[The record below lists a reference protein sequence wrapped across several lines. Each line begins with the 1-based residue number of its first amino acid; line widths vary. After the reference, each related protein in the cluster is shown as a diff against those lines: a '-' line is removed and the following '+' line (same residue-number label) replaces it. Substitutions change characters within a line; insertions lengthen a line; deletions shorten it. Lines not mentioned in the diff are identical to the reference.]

1 MPREVKGMSK
11 KAWIITGVVAGI
23 AAIIAGL
30 FAIDKFLIDDDFD
43 LGYLDE

>member
-1 MPREVKGMSK
+1 MPREVKGMNK
-11 KAWIITGVVAGI
+11 KAWIITGVIAGI

-43 LGYLDE
+43 LGNLDE